1 MSLSVDP
8 QLQIEHIMVSNVTAT
23 GNDVIASPNDGAGVD
38 YEETYLFAERTRN
51 SNSLSPEQ
59 AFAHMV
65 KAMLG
70 TGLLSLPLA
79 FKHAGL
85 WLGLVLMIILCG
97 ICLYCMRLVVYAAH
111 YICRRNGRDVI
122 DYANVMRSAVE
133 SGPTWISIHG
143 YFFKQLLNINMFC
156 AQLGFCCVY
165 FVFMADNI
173 QSFFDVNT
181 MIHLPRSVWM
191 VLLLI
196 PILSICSIRRLNKL
210 APFALFANCL
220 YLSAVFILLYFFFTH
235 LKSSSDFPA
244 IGQIENI
251 PLYFGTVLFAFEG
264 VAVVLP
270 VENRMSQPQL
280 FIKWN
285 GVLNCSCLVVMTIF
299 AMMGFYGYLA
309 VGDEVSD
316 TITLNVPHEPMY
328 QIIKLIFSMCVMVSY
343 PLQFFI
349 PMERIEKWMTRKIPV
364 ENQTAYIYFARYGI
378 VLLTC
383 AVAELIPHL
392 ALFISLIGAFSG
404 SSMALLFPPFI
415 DLLVS
420 HSRGKLV
427 LKVWI
432 INLTLLLFA
441 LIGLVAGTYTALV
454 EIFKKI
460 EQPV

>member
-1 MSLSVDP
+1 
-8 QLQIEHIMVSNVTAT
+8 
-23 GNDVIASPNDGAGVD
+23 
-38 YEETYLFAERTRN
+38 
-51 SNSLSPEQ
+51 
-59 AFAHMV
+59 MV

-85 WLGLVLMIILCG
+85 WLGVILMVILCG

-111 YICRRNGRDVI
+111 YICRRNGTDVI

-156 AQLGFCCVY
+156 AQLGFCCIY

-173 QSFFDVNT
+173 KSFFDMNT
-181 MIHLPRSVWM
+181 MIHLPKSIWM
-191 VLLLI
+191 ALLLI

-210 APFALFANCL
+210 APFAFVANCL
-220 YLSAVFILLYFFFTH
+220 YLYFTGG
-235 LKSSSDFPA
+235 KSYES
-244 IGQIENI
+244 
-251 PLYFGTVLFAFEG
+251 TTT
-264 VAVVLP
+264 
-270 VENRMSQPQL
+270 

-309 VGDEVSD
+309 VGDEVAD
-316 TITLNVPHEPMY
+316 TITLNVPQE
-328 QIIKLIFSMCVMVSY
+328 L
-343 PLQFFI
+343 
-349 PMERIEKWMTRKIPV
+349 KIPI
-364 ENQTAYIYFARYGI
+364 ENQTVYIYFARYGI

-383 AVAELIPHL
+383 AIAELIPHL
-392 ALFISLIGAFSG
+392 ALFISFIGAFSG

-420 HSRGKLV
+420 YSRGKLV

-432 INLTLLLFA
+432 IDLTLLFFA
-441 LIGLVAGTYTALV
+441 MIGLFTGTYTALV

-460 EQPV
+460 GRPI

>member
-1 MSLSVDP
+1 MSAGS
-8 QLQIEHIMVSNVTAT
+8 QTQIQQTAVSNVAVA
-23 GNDVIASPNDGAGVD
+23 GNDMSASPSRGASVD
-38 YEETYLFAERTRN
+38 YEETYLFAERTKN
-51 SNSLSPEQ
+51 TNSLSPEQ

-85 WLGLVLMIILCG
+85 WLGLVLMIILCA
-97 ICLYCMRLVVYAAH
+97 ICLYCMRLIVYAAH

-133 SGPTWISIHG
+133 SGPTWISIYG
-143 YFFKQLLNINMFC
+143 YFFKQLLNVNMFC

-165 FVFMADNI
+165 FVFMADNL
-173 QSFFDVNT
+173 QSFFDMNT
-181 MIHLPRSVWM
+181 IIHLPRSLWM

-196 PILSICSIRRLNKL
+196 PILSICSIRHLNKL
-210 APFALFANCL
+210 APFALAANCL
-220 YLSAVFILLYFFFTH
+220 YLSAVFILLHFFFSH
-235 LKSSSDFPA
+235 LKPSSNFPA
-244 IGQIENI
+244 IGEIENI

-270 VENRMSQPQL
+270 VENRMTHPQH

-285 GVLNCSCLVVMTIF
+285 GVLNCSCVVVMIIF

-309 VGDEVSD
+309 VGDEVAD

-328 QIIKLIFSMCVMVSY
+328 QSIKLIFAICVMVSY

-349 PMERIEKWMTRKIPV
+349 PMERIEKWVTRKIPV
-364 ENQTAYIYFARYGI
+364 ENQVVYIYFARYGI

-383 AVAELIPHL
+383 AVAELVPHL

-415 DLLVS
+415 DLLIS
-420 HSRGKLV
+420 HSRGKLT

-432 INLTLLLFA
+432 IDLVLMLFA
-441 LIGLVAGTYTALV
+441 LIGLVTGTYTALV

-460 EQPV
+460 EQPL